1 MRYSVLSAVLLVLAA
16 WGQTTY
22 RPQVVARIM
31 TQPLMSP
38 EEVASAEA
46 QVRANPEDVNLRLR
60 LLAQYR
66 DTAPMPPYD
75 DPVKRSARL
84 QHIAYLVE
92 HNPDV
97 IDPASPLL
105 YVPRSGRP
113 YANDGDHE
121 TMRALLVRLAET
133 NPANAKLVVNAVWFL
148 FVEDKQQAEDL
159 LKRAVE
165 RNTGDQRLAANLGF
179 LYGMQILGLD
189 GFAVDFAPDTSP
201 ARADAKQRAITELE
215 SSSNPAVLAGAATA
229 IPNLAIRASR
239 GTQVDPELFQLSAK
253 LMAKAR
259 TLGPNDE
266 AFRGPMPMIQY
277 FQEAQGGFSNRVSA
291 GAIRPVLGG
300 TKDVDYIDEHP
311 GTAPL
316 APSRIRIGGD
326 AQKAK
331 LTYAPEPK
339 YTGEAA
345 AIAGDVRFDATIAP
359 DGTIAALTL
368 RSGHPVLVQAAIDAV
383 KQWRYQPT
391 LLNGTPVE
399 VATEIVVSFP
409 PKQ

>member
-1 MRYSVLSAVLLVLAA
+1 MRYPILSAVLFVLAA
-16 WGQTTY
+16 SGQTA
-22 RPQVVARIM
+22 QAGLQAVGRIM
-31 TQPLMSP
+31 TAPLMSP

-66 DTAPMPPYD
+66 DTAPVPPND

-84 QHIAYLVE
+84 QHILHLVE
-92 HNPDV
+92 HNPNV

-133 NPANAKLVVNAVWFL
+133 NRANAKLVLNAVWFL
-148 FVEDKQQAEDL
+148 FVEEKQQAEDL
-159 LKRAVE
+159 MRRAVE
-165 RNTGDQRLAANLGF
+165 REPGNQRIAANLGF

-215 SSSNPAVLAGAATA
+215 SSSNAAVLAGAATA

-239 GTQVDPELFQLSAK
+239 GTQVDPELFQLSSK

-259 TLGPNDE
+259 TLAPNDE

-300 TKDVDYIDEHP
+300 TKDVDYIEEHP

-316 APSRIRIGGD
+316 APSRIRIGGN

-391 LLNGTPVE
+391 LLNGSPVE
-399 VATEIVVSFP
+399 VITEIVVSFP
-409 PKQ
+409 PK

>member
-1 MRYSVLSAVLLVLAA
+1 MRYPVLSAVLFVLVAS
-16 WGQTTY
+16 GQTA
-22 RPQVVARIM
+22 QAGLQAVGRIM
-31 TQPLMSP
+31 TAPLMSP

-66 DTAPMPPYD
+66 DTAPVPPND

-84 QHIAYLVE
+84 QHILHLVE
-92 HNPDV
+92 HNPNV

-133 NPANAKLVVNAVWFL
+133 NPANAKLVLNAVWFL
-148 FVEDKQQAEDL
+148 FVEEKQQAEDL
-159 LKRAVE
+159 MRRAVE
-165 RNTGDQRLAANLGF
+165 REPGNQRIAANLGF

-215 SSSNPAVLAGAATA
+215 SSSNAAVLAGAATA

-239 GTQVDPELFQLSAK
+239 GTQVDPELFQLSSK

-259 TLGPNDE
+259 TLAPNDE

-300 TKDVDYIDEHP
+300 TKDVDYIEEHP

-316 APSRIRIGGD
+316 APSRIRIGGN

-391 LLNGTPVE
+391 LLNGSPVE
-399 VATEIVVSFP
+399 VITEIVVSFP
-409 PKQ
+409 PK